1 MEMQNTIAIVK
12 KTMQGEGKRMK
23 KLFKKNQIIIT
34 ALALM
39 IAAAGY
45 LSYTYSGIGED
56 GLTQTSAGLTEDEYD
71 IVYDETLA
79 DADIFSEEEIIS
91 GTDTQG
97 QGTEAQEEG
106 TQGTKQSKDK
116 KDDAQ
121 AKDKAEKN
129 GKGSAE
135 AADSDTVASA
145 GAKKGDADI
154 DNPGETV
161 LTSTNVSNVNFA
173 VEAKLNREQVRSQNK
188 EDLMDV
194 INSSALSD
202 KEKQAAVDKM
212 VALTDIAQRESDAE
226 MLLEAK
232 GFTDVVVSITE
243 DSADVVLNMGDVTDA
258 KRAQIEDIVKR
269 KTKVAA
275 EKIVITPIT
284 TKEGK
289 EK

>member
-1 MEMQNTIAIVK
+1 
-12 KTMQGEGKRMK
+12 MK
-23 KLFKKNQIIIT
+23 KLFKKNQVIIT

-45 LSYTYSGIGED
+45 LSYTYSGIGDD
-56 GLTQTSAGLTEDEYD
+56 GLKQTSADLTEEDYD
-71 IVYDETLA
+71 IVYDETPVE
-79 DADIFSEEEIIS
+79 ADIFTESEI
-91 GTDTQG
+91 DTQSDDDSSK
-97 QGTEAQEEG
+97 EESKKG
-106 TQGTKQSKDK
+106 KQDK
-116 KDDAQ
+116 KDGKNKEND
-121 AKDKAEKN
+121 DKETAAA
-129 GKGSAE
+129 GGSAVTD
-135 AADSDTVASA
+135 AVADSKA
-145 GAKKGDADI
+145 GDEAI

-188 EDLMDV
+188 EDLMQV
-194 INSSALSD
+194 INSTALSD

-212 VALTDIAQRESDAE
+212 VAQTDIAQRESDAE

-269 KTKVAA
+269 KTKVSA
-275 EKIVITPIT
+275 ENIVITPIT
-284 TKEGK
+284 TKK
-289 EK
+289 AEK

>member
-1 MEMQNTIAIVK
+1 
-12 KTMQGEGKRMK
+12 MK

-45 LSYTYSGIGED
+45 LSYTHTSIGDE
-56 GLTQTSAGLTEDEYD
+56 GLTQTSAELSEEDYD
-71 IVYDETLA
+71 IVYDETLV
-79 DADIFSEEEIIS
+79 DADIFME
-91 GTDTQG
+91 
-97 QGTEAQEEG
+97 TEADTKLDDTAAGENANQAG
-106 TQGTKQSKDK
+106 TQTSDKNTDDKNADHKSTDDKSTDRKNTDGKNADSKNADDK
-116 KDDAQ
+116 KTTATNAD
-121 AKDKAEKN
+121 AKDSKTN
-129 GKGSAE
+129 
-135 AADSDTVASA
+135 DQQ
-145 GAKKGDADI
+145 I

-161 LTSTNVSNVNFA
+161 LTSTNVSNIDFA

-188 EDLMDV
+188 EDLMEV
-194 INSSALSD
+194 INSTALSD
-202 KEKQAAVDKM
+202 KEKQDAVDKM
-212 VALTDIAQRESDAE
+212 VTLTDIAQRESDAE

-243 DSADVVLNMGDVTDA
+243 DAADVVLNMGDVTDA

-284 TKEGK
+284 T
-289 EK
+289 EKQK

>member
-1 MEMQNTIAIVK
+1 
-12 KTMQGEGKRMK
+12 MK
-23 KLFKKNQIIIT
+23 KIFKKNQIIIT

-45 LSYTYSGIGED
+45 LSYTYSGMGSD
-56 GLTQTSAGLTEDEYD
+56 KLTQASADLTNEEYD
-71 IVYDETLA
+71 IV
-79 DADIFSEEEIIS
+79 S
-91 GTDTQG
+91 GQTTTDTEIF
-97 QGTEAQEEG
+97 TE
-106 TQGTKQSKDK
+106 TDISDK
-116 KDDAQ
+116 KDQNGNTTTEDDAI
-121 AKDKAEKN
+121 N
-129 GKGSAE
+129 
-135 AADSDTVASA
+135 
-145 GAKKGDADI
+145 
-154 DNPGETV
+154 NPGETV
-161 LTSTNVSNVNFA
+161 LTSSGASGVNFA

-194 INSSALSD
+194 INSTALSD

-232 GFTDVVVSITE
+232 GFTDVVVNVTE

-269 KTKVAA
+269 KTKISA
-275 EKIVITPIT
+275 ENIVITPIT
-284 TKEGK
+284 SKEA

>member
-1 MEMQNTIAIVK
+1 
-12 KTMQGEGKRMK
+12 MK

-45 LSYTYSGIGED
+45 LSYTHSAIGD
-56 GLTQTSAGLTEDEYD
+56 DKLTQTSADLTNEDYD
-71 IVYDETLA
+71 IVSEETLS
-79 DADIFSEEEIIS
+79 DAEIFAEVELD
-91 GTDTQG
+91 TQTDDTQG
-97 QGTEAQEEG
+97 
-106 TQGTKQSKDK
+106 
-116 KDDAQ
+116 DA
-121 AKDKAEKN
+121 A
-129 GKGSAE
+129 S
-135 AADSDTVASA
+135 ADSDAVTDAETDSKTDDSA
-145 GAKKGDADI
+145 I
-154 DNPGETV
+154 NNPGETV
-161 LTSTNVSNVNFA
+161 LTSTNVSNINFA

-188 EDLMDV
+188 EDLMEV
-194 INSSALSD
+194 INSTALSD

-212 VALTDIAQRESDAE
+212 VAMTDIAQRESDAE

-269 KTKVAA
+269 KTKVSA
-275 EKIVITPIT
+275 EHIVITPIT
-284 TKEGK
+284 TKEA